1 MEKKEKKAKLKNQK
15 GKKFWKKKTKKRG
28 KVGKKIKKYKK
39 EKKREK
45 TLWIIVVIHNDL
57 GGGNHYS
64 PHHLDIVNIH
74 TQTRCSL
81 HIMERSMDCI
91 ILLDE
96 AIWLVKFLFRH
107 VR

>member
-1 MEKKEKKAKLKNQK
+1 LEKKKRKKEGKLE
-15 GKKFWKKKTKKRG
+15 
-28 KVGKKIKKYKK
+28 KKIKKYKK

-45 TLWIIVVIHNDL
+45 ALWITVVIHNNL

-64 PHHLDIVNIH
+64 PHHLDIVNTH

-81 HIMERSMDCI
+81 RIMERSMDCI

>member
-1 MEKKEKKAKLKNQK
+1 LEKKKRKKEGKLE
-15 GKKFWKKKTKKRG
+15 
-28 KVGKKIKKYKK
+28 KKIKKYKK

-45 TLWIIVVIHNDL
+45 ALWITVVIHNDL

-81 HIMERSMDCI
+81 RIMERSMDYI

>member
-1 MEKKEKKAKLKNQK
+1 MEKKEKKEKLKNQK
-15 GKKFWKKKTKKRG
+15 GKKFWKKKRK
-28 KVGKKIKKYKK
+28 GKKHCGLL
-39 EKKREK
+39 
-45 TLWIIVVIHNDL
+45 LWIVIHSDL
-57 GGGNHYS
+57 CGGNHYS

-81 HIMERSMDCI
+81 RIMERSMDYI